1 MDREDYKMRKIIRVF
16 VVILIAYL
24 IYAFISTVIIY
35 AFKNPNAR
43 ERLEPFSAKL
53 GSEERKNKDRVQLIE
68 SAEDGVRVRKELIE
82 GAKESIDISYF
93 TFRDGEI
100 GQMMLGG
107 VLEAADRGVEVRVL
121 LDSLSFLAS
130 LTGEFKDLI
139 YGLDSHENIDFKF
152 YDPVNPLFPFN
163 WNKRLH
169 DKMIL
174 IDDNLA
180 LIGGRNI
187 ADNYY
192 MDDVKWKTFSKDR
205 DVLIFKDQSEG
216 DYYSVIE
223 DMKNYYNDTW
233 NYEYSR
239 SFIKKL
245 NSREK
250 TKSDLACE
258 NLKDKYIEI
267 KYSFK
272 EKPYKINWYEITMPV
287 ENIEFVHN
295 PVGKINQD
303 PWCLR
308 EILFLSSQAEE
319 SIFMQSPY
327 IIPTR
332 RIEAIYN
339 QYDIDL
345 KKTTMLTNSYYSSP
359 NHLSI
364 SAYSNYREEMVDSGV
379 SIYEYQGEGSL
390 HAKTYIFDDYISAI
404 GSFNLDARSSYIN
417 SETMVV
423 IFSEDFAEKLK
434 KNVQLDL
441 DKSLELADDY
451 SYIEDGDIEKG
462 EISRLKRISVAIL
475 SKITPL
481 LEHIL

>member
-1 MDREDYKMRKIIRVF
+1 MRKIIRAF
-16 VVILIAYL
+16 IVVLIAYL
-24 IYAFISTVIIY
+24 IYAFVSTVIIY

-43 ERLEPFSAKL
+43 KRLEPFSAGL
-53 GSEERKNKDRVQLIE
+53 KNEKIEKSDRVELIE
-68 SAEDGVRVRKELIE
+68 SAEDGLRVRKELLE
-82 GAKESIDISYF
+82 SAKESIDISYF
-93 TFRDGEI
+93 TFRDGEV

-107 VLEAADRGVEVRVL
+107 VLEAADKGVEVRVL

-250 TKSDLACE
+250 TKSELACE
-258 NLKDKYIEI
+258 NLKVKYREI
-267 KYSFK
+267 KDSFK
-272 EKPYKINWYEITMPV
+272 EDAYKNNWYESTMPV
-287 ENIEFVHN
+287 DNIEFVHN

-319 SIFMQSPY
+319 SVFMQSPY

-345 KKTTMLTNSYYSSP
+345 EKTTMLTNSYYSSP

-364 SAYSNYREEMVDSGV
+364 SAYSNYREEMVDGGV
-379 SIYEYQGEGSL
+379 SIYEYQGKGSL
-390 HAKTYIFDDYISAI
+390 HAKTYIFDDHISAI
-404 GSFNLDARSSYIN
+404 GSFNLDPRSSFIN

-423 IFSEDFAEKLK
+423 IFSRDFADKLK

-451 SYIEDGDIEKG
+451 SYVEDKNIDEGDL
-462 EISRLKRISVAIL
+462 SRLKRISVAIL